1 MEGIGRMERG
11 WTDRYF
17 EEEELC
23 EYKNS
28 KFTIKRLT
36 L

>member
-11 WTDRYF
+11 WTVGDF
-17 EEEELC
+17 EEWELC

-36 L
+36 M